1 MNKDI
6 FLLIFGL
13 ALVTFLPR
21 FLPFK
26 LLENVSFSKRIS
38 LILKCIP
45 FAAIGALIFP
55 DFIKSVPGNTS
66 AALIGGASAFLFSLF
81 FKNYLYVVI
90 GSIITTYFAI
100 TLL

>member
-1 MNKDI
+1 MNRST

-13 ALVTFLPR
+13 TLVSFFPR

-26 LLENVSFSKRIS
+26 LLENVTFSKRIS

-45 FAAIGALIFP
+45 FSAIGALILP
-55 DFIKSVPGNTS
+55 DFVKAVPGNTT
-66 AALIGGASAFLFSLF
+66 AALVGGASAVIFSMF

-90 GSIITTYFAI
+90 GSIITTYLTI
-100 TLL
+100 ILL

>member
-45 FAAIGALIFP
+45 FSAIGVLIFP
-55 DFIKSVPGNTS
+55 DFLKSVPGNTN
-66 AALIGGASAFLFSLF
+66 AALIGGISAFLFSLF

-90 GSIITTYFAI
+90 GSIITTYFSI
-100 TLL
+100 ILL